1 MMYYHG
7 STVKGLTE
15 LHPHLPV
22 GAHSQ
27 QPHVYL
33 TSSKQLALH
42 YIWDTQRF
50 GVKMPM
56 LDIRED
62 GTLVFQEMFS
72 GALEYFYKGVSGYIY
87 HCEGDYPADATVP
100 TSVIA
105 DAAVPVVDCEYI
117 DDVYQHILEYEK
129 QGKFIYEHYEDLP
142 QWRIDV
148 IRGHIIRF
156 IKRNNLVADH
166 NHPSRKFIME
176 KFSQIWAEAQV
187 LNNHNL
193 L

>member
-1 MMYYHG
+1 MKYYHG
-7 STVKGLTE
+7 STIGGLTE
-15 LHPHLPV
+15 LQPHLPV
-22 GAHSQ
+22 GAHLQ
-27 QPHVYL
+27 QPRVYL
-33 TSSKQLALH
+33 TTSKQLALH
-42 YIWDTQRF
+42 YIWDTRRF

-56 LDIRED
+56 LKIQED
-62 GTLVFQEMFS
+62 GPLIFQEMFS

-100 TSVIA
+100 TSVTA
-105 DAAVPVVDCEYI
+105 DAAVPVVDCEFI

-156 IKRNNLVADH
+156 IKRNDLIAAHDH
-166 NHPSRKFIME
+166 SSRKFIAE
-176 KFSQIWAEAQV
+176 KFPQIWAEAEV
-187 LNNHNL
+187 LKEHGL